1 MPGPLST
8 IACVGGVQEGR
19 RETGQGFALL
29 TNAPESLLC
38 KFNLKT
44 AALKKKKK
52 NLILL
57 RRTFEVVLQKET

>member
-44 AALKKKKK
+44 AALKKKIII
-52 NLILL
+52 ILL